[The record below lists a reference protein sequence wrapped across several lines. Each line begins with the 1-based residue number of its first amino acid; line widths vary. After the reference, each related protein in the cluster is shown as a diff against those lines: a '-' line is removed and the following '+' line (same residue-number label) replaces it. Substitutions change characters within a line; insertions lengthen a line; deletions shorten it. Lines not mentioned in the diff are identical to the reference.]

1 MIALNRYVLAVA
13 AVLAAALLRF
23 ALSPVLAPEHLP
35 FITFLAA
42 VIFCAWR
49 CGLGPSILAVLL
61 SVLIRWWAFAPPQVP
76 VRLDNPVIEV
86 YRFAGFVIISG
97 LIIALAETNRRAR
110 QALQTRVIERTK
122 ALHKLSGHLLN
133 YQDIERRRIA
143 RELHDSV
150 GQILAAISMSIGAL
164 KRISLP
170 VDAVPKVADIEDLTQ
185 EATQEI
191 RSISHLLYPPLLDE
205 LGLANAL
212 EWYVRGF
219 SQRSGIRV
227 TLDVLKDLPRLHAD
241 FEIAVFRM
249 VQECLTNIHRHSH
262 SRTGTVQV
270 TASNGALRII
280 VKDFGNGM
288 SDKLESRNGHSGVG
302 IRGLTERFSQ
312 LGGQL
317 QIESGSTGTTV
328 SAELPLPGLTST
340 QS

>member
-1 MIALNRYVLAVA
+1 MIGRNGYVLGVA

-23 ALSPVLAPEHLP
+23 ALLPVLAPEHLP

-61 SVLIRWWAFAPPQVP
+61 SVLIRWWAFAPPRASF
-76 VRLDNPVIEV
+76 RLDNPILEV
-86 YRFAGFVIISG
+86 YRFAGFVIVSG

-110 QALQTRVIERTK
+110 QALETRVVERTK
-122 ALHKLSGHLLN
+122 ALHALSGHLLN
-133 YQDIERRRIA
+133 FQDIERRRLA

-150 GQILAAISMSIGAL
+150 GQILAAIGMSVGAL

-170 VDAVPKVADIEDLTQ
+170 DDAVPKVADIENLTQ

-205 LGLANAL
+205 LGLTNAL

-219 SQRSGIRV
+219 SERSGIRV

-262 SRTGTVQV
+262 STTGTVQV
-270 TASNGALRII
+270 TAGDGALRIS
-280 VKDFGNGM
+280 VKDYGSGM
-288 SDKLESRNGHSGVG
+288 LPDNVGSGNGHSGVG
-302 IRGLTERFSQ
+302 IRGLMERFSQ
-312 LGGQL
+312 LGGEL
-317 QIESGSTGTTV
+317 HIESGSTGTTV
-328 SAELPLPGLTST
+328 SAELPLPGHGQL
-340 QS
+340 